1 MKRILL
7 LIILIGCH
15 LLPAIAQKDTPKWME
30 KSKKAIVAVTTY
42 GKDGNKL
49 ASGTGFFVSETGD
62 VVSAYDLF
70 KGADKAT
77 VTDSEGKT
85 FPVETILG
93 ADEMYDVI
101 KFKVTIPK
109 KVPFLSVANE
119 PLANGATVYLLPYSS
134 GKNVVSEKGTIVEV
148 SKLKDPFG
156 YYKISFP
163 LKEGQI
169 NAPFLTADGEVFGLA
184 QDDASGKKQNSFA
197 VSAGYVNSLAISSAD
212 FLSSIYK
219 SMSIKKA
226 WPTDV
231 DQALVALFLK
241 GSGQDAKSY
250 LEILN
255 DFIATFPNTQEGYLN
270 RSNHYAFR
278 RAELAATPAE
288 QMKYLNLAVEDIKTA
303 SKFGKKKGDANYNL
317 AKLIYSVVLNDST
330 LSDPAWTIPVA
341 LETVQKAIK
350 EDDQPVYHQLVGDI
364 YFYQKQYEPAYNEY
378 MIVNNSDAA
387 ASLTYYWAA
396 KAKEQISGFN
406 IGDVIALLDSAVNK
420 CGSVES
426 PEAAA
431 YILERIDWKL
441 RLSQYPAA
449 VEDYNLYF
457 VASGGK
463 VGADFFFFREQAK
476 FRANDLP
483 GALKDIQE
491 AIRLSPDTPDYYA
504 EEASVFVR
512 MQKYDNA
519 LASLEKALALAP
531 DFGACY
537 RLKGICY
544 SRQGKKTEACDVLK
558 KAKELGDPL
567 ADKLIKENCK

>member
-7 LIILIGCH
+7 LLILIGCQI
-15 LLPAIAQKDTPKWME
+15 LPAIAQKDTPKWME
-30 KSKKAIVAVTTY
+30 KSKKAVVTVTTY
-42 GKDGNKL
+42 GKDGNTL

-62 VVSAYDLF
+62 VISAYDFF

-77 VTDSEGKT
+77 VTDFEGKIL
-85 FPVETILG
+85 PVETIMG

-101 KFKVTIPK
+101 KFKVAAPK
-109 KVPFLSVANE
+109 KVAFL
-119 PLANGATVYLLPYSS
+119 PLAKEPVAKGATVYLLPYSS
-134 GKNVVSEKGTIVEV
+134 GKDIVSEKGTITEV
-148 SKLKDPFG
+148 VKLKDPYS
-156 YYKISFP
+156 YYTISFP
-163 LKEGQI
+163 LKEGQV
-169 NAPFLTADGEVFGLA
+169 NAPLLTADGEVFGLA
-184 QDDASGKKQNSFA
+184 QDDASGKKLNSFA
-197 VSAGYVNSLAISSAD
+197 VSAGYVNNLAISSAD

-219 SMSIKKA
+219 TMNIKKA
-226 WPTDV
+226 WPADV

-288 QMKYLNLAVEDIKTA
+288 QAKYLNLALEDIKTA
-303 SKFGKKKGDANYNL
+303 SKYGKQKGDATYNQ

-341 LETVQKAIK
+341 LETAQKAIK
-350 EDDQPVYHQLVGDI
+350 ENDLPIYHQLIGDI

-378 MIVNNSDAA
+378 MIVNNSDVSS
-387 ASLTYYWAA
+387 SLSYYWAA

-406 IGDVIALLDSAVNK
+406 IGDIIALLDSAVNK
-420 CGSVES
+420 CGAIES

-441 RLSQYPAA
+441 RLSQYPAT

-463 VGADFFFFREQAK
+463 VGADFFYFREQAK

-491 AIRLSPDTPDYYA
+491 AIRLSPENPDYYA

-519 LASLEKALALAP
+519 LASLEKALAIAP

-537 RLKGICY
+537 RLKGICFV
-544 SRQGKKTEACDVLK
+544 RQDKKTEACEALM

>member
-109 KVPFLSVANE
+109 KVPFLSIANE
-119 PLANGATVYLLPYSS
+119 PLTNGATVYLLPYSS
-134 GKNVVSEKGTIVEV
+134 GKNVISEKGTIVEV

-303 SKFGKKKGDANYNL
+303 SKFGNKKGDANYNL

-350 EDDQPVYHQLVGDI
+350 EDDQPVYHQLIGDI

-387 ASLTYYWAA
+387 SSLTYYWAA

-420 CGSVES
+420 CGAVES